1 MEHDIDKLAS
11 LIRGLQHAI
20 AKLATDNHTEEL
32 MRIIHKPG
40 WTTPAE
46 FGLMAAGLEAAQS
59 HAETLARQLR
69 GLTAGAAGRLARL
82 PDGAGSANPS
92 KEMRHPSKGDAG
104 IGRPAPSR

>member
-1 MEHDIDKLAS
+1 MPQGACSEHPNRDGATAMEHDIDKLAS

-40 WTTPAE
+40 WTTLAE
-46 FGLMAAGLEAAQS
+46 FGLMLAGLEAAQS

-69 GLTAGAAGRLARL
+69 GLTAGARQVG
-82 PDGAGSANPS
+82 
-92 KEMRHPSKGDAG
+92 
-104 IGRPAPSR
+104 